1 MQFDKEVWESRAC
14 EALLRCDSLSNLNE
28 GELTMLNKQQC
39 ALLKL
44 YKPPTQAKPQPKPE
58 PELTMLDA
66 FNSFTTQQYKE
77 SKSCQQ

>member
-1 MQFDKEVWESRAC
+1 
-14 EALLRCDSLSNLNE
+14 
-28 GELTMLNKQQC
+28 MLNKQQC

-66 FNSFTTQQYKE
+66 FNHFTTEQYKKE
-77 SKSCQQ
+77 KSCQQ

>member
-1 MQFDKEVWESRAC
+1 
-14 EALLRCDSLSNLNE
+14 
-28 GELTMLNKQQC
+28 MLNKQQC

-44 YKPPTQAKPQPKPE
+44 YKPTTQAKPQPKPE

-66 FNSFTTQQYKE
+66 FNSFTPQQYKE